1 MQLDTGVKTM
11 VKRAL
16 LICLV
21 LALVCA
27 NAFAESRALLIEF
40 SIGGEGA
47 ETSASF
53 EAEIGE
59 EQIRIISEL
68 FPSYYLSADTEGLL
82 ESLPDDGTFNEF
94 PSFNTYD
101 VSSVLDQL
109 VWEMG
114 YHEASGIFSGDAF
127 NEAYDVREGVA
138 HFYSLLSAL
147 ERMGG
152 IPGTISNLAESLSV
166 TAGIDLFSPTVL
178 YRVFDSGI
186 YLSLTW
192 MQEDYTVFTVSADFE
207 DPMHHRIVWG
217 YPENGRNY
225 YWLTDIE
232 YLSAEEIRITNSFFP
247 DENKDG
253 FRAAAQKEPVL
264 NENWILRLS
273 PDHRELSFEAE
284 MIPLNGKS
292 PVSISGNSAPSGG
305 KLLTAELS
313 FGNMPGTAYRLSVQT
328 EQKDFDYRY
337 MKKVTASDVADS
349 PARTGLSGEFS
360 MYFQK
365 IYTELIRSLPDEYRQ
380 MLMKTY

>member
-1 MQLDTGVKTM
+1 MQQNTGVKTM

-21 LALVCA
+21 LMLVCV

-53 EAEIGE
+53 EADIGE

-68 FPSYYLSADTEGLL
+68 FPSYYLSADVKGLP
-82 ESLPDDGTFNEF
+82 ENLPDDGAFNEF
-94 PSFNTYD
+94 LSFNTYD
-101 VSSVLDQL
+101 MSSVLDQL

-127 NEAYDVREGVA
+127 NEAYDVREGSA
-138 HFYSLLSAL
+138 HFHSLLSAL
-147 ERMGG
+147 ERVTG
-152 IPGTISNLAESLSV
+152 ISGTLSNLAESLSV

-186 YLSLTW
+186 YLSLTG
-192 MQEDYTVFTVSADFE
+192 MIEDHTVFTVSADFE
-207 DPMHHRIVWG
+207 DPSHHRIVWG

-232 YLSAEEIRITNSFFP
+232 YLSAEEMKITNNFFA
-247 DENKDG
+247 DEKREG
-253 FRAAAQKEPVL
+253 FRAAAQREPVL
-264 NENWILRLS
+264 YETWMLCLS
-273 PDHRELSFEAE
+273 SDHRELSFEAE
-284 MIPLNGKS
+284 IIPTNGKS
-292 PVSISGNSAPSGG
+292 TVSISGNSAPSSG

-313 FGNMPGTAYRLSVQT
+313 FASMPDTAYRLSVQT

-337 MKKVTASDVADS
+337 MKKATVSDAADS
-349 PARTGLSGEFS
+349 PTRIGLSGEFF
-360 MYFQK
+360 MHFQT
-365 IYTELIRSLPDEYRQ
+365 IYDELIRSLPDEYRQ
-380 MLMKTY
+380 MLMNTY